1 MKFKPVITIGLAVL
15 VFALLA
21 TSGFGESN
29 PLRWY
34 PFEEGVA
41 LGRTQG
47 KKVYIHFWAEWCG
60 YCRTMEK
67 ETFQNSLVKKRLAKD
82 YIAIKVDTDRDKNL
96 SEKFRIRGLPDNWF
110 LSKNGD
116 IVGHRPGYIP
126 AGLFLKILESIATS
140 DKE

>member
-1 MKFKPVITIGLAVL
+1 MKFKIITAIGLTTLVL
-15 VFALLA
+15 VLMA

-41 LGRTQG
+41 LGKTQG

-67 ETFQNSLVKKRLAKD
+67 ETFQNSLVKKRLANE
-82 YIAIKVDTDRDKNL
+82 YIAIKVDTDREKIL
-96 SEKFRIRGLPDNWF
+96 SEEFRIRGLPDNWF

-126 AGLFLKILESIATS
+126 AELFLKILESITANET
-140 DKE
+140 E